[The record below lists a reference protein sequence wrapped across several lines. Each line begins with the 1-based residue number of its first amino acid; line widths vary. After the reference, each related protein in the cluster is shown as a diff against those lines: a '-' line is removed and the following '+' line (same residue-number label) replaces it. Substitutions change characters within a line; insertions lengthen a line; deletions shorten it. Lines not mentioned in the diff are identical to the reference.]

1 MPNHSLLRNT
11 IRRGGHRSSRGGA
24 ALLGVVLFCTLGCF
38 WVWKE
43 SLHER
48 VASRLLVLEKQ
59 EQAALNVNSNLKRAL
74 LSAVDFANLEGNARA
89 RLGMTFPKSSPD
101 TVWMPK
107 NQPEQQLGVIS
118 FFKLDL
124 KGVGL

>member
-1 MPNHSLLRNT
+1 MMPNHSLLRNT

-74 LSAVDFANLEGNARA
+74 LSAGEFAN
-89 RLGMTFPKSSPD
+89 
-101 TVWMPK
+101 
-107 NQPEQQLGVIS
+107 
-118 FFKLDL
+118 
-124 KGVGL
+124 